1 MDERNM
7 GGRDISLNIPFDIV
21 LSLLIFHISKKK
33 LNQCEEKTLNRK
45 KNLRCP
51 HLFQMNIAPP

>member
-45 KNLRCP
+45 K
-51 HLFQMNIAPP
+51 I